1 MKFSVLLPTRN
12 RLELLR
18 YAIETVRRQ
27 DYEDWEI
34 IVSDNDSEQDI
45 AGYVESIADPR
56 IRYFRTDSFVP
67 VTDNWNNALEKSV
80 GDYVLMLGDDDCLMQ
95 HCLSTLFKLIGDQG
109 KPDFLYTNAL
119 LYAYPGVVPGEP
131 EGYLQPIGYAEFLRS
146 VMEPFWLDREK
157 ARRHVRDAMNF
168 RMTYGYNMQYAVI
181 GRDFIKSLQGLGKFF
196 QSPYPDFYAMNMMML
211 KAKRILVCPYPLVT
225 IGISPKSFGYYYF
238 NRQEQAG
245 TTFLKN
251 IPDPG
256 MAQRLEKVILPGTD
270 MNTSWLIAME
280 TVSDNCG
287 TEVALRANYGRYRR
301 LQVLRVFSWAVLDRE
316 NAKLRLNDLWGK
328 LGFLEKALSAGLSL
342 TAHLTRL
349 LPQRRRLHLI
359 NWMFVLTGV
368 SMKFFPKQIRGHYQ
382 NILEVHE
389 RVDPLASRVSPVEFR
404 SGALS

>member
-27 DYEDWEI
+27 DYDDWEI

-45 AGYVESIADPR
+45 AGYVKSIADPR
-56 IRYFRTDSFVP
+56 IKYFRTDSFVP
-67 VTDNWNNALEKSV
+67 VTDNWNNALGKSV
-80 GDYVLMLGDDDCLMQ
+80 GDYVLMLGDDDCLMKR
-95 HCLSTLFKLIGDQG
+95 CLSTLCRLMKEHG
-109 KPDFLYTNAL
+109 KPDFIYTNAL

-131 EGYLQPIGYAEFLRS
+131 AGYLQSIGYAEFLRS
-146 VMEPFWLDREK
+146 VTNPYWLDQTT
-157 ARRHVRDAMNF
+157 ALNQVRNAMNF

-181 GRDFIKSLQGLGKFF
+181 SRDLIKALQDFGSFF

-211 KAKRILVCPYPLVT
+211 KARRILVCPYPLVT

-238 NRQEQAG
+238 NRQERAG
-245 TTFLKN
+245 TSFLRN
-251 IPDPG
+251 IPDPA

-270 MNTSWLIAME
+270 MNTSWLFAME

-287 TEVALRANYGRYRR
+287 SEIVLRANYGRYRR
-301 LQVLRVFSWAVLDRE
+301 LQILRVFAWVVLDQE
-316 NAKLRLNDLWGK
+316 NAGARLKDFRGK
-328 LGFLEKALSAGLSL
+328 LGFWEKSLSASL
-342 TAHLTRL
+342 LVVANLARL
-349 LPQRRRLHLI
+349 LPQKRRLHLI

-368 SMKFFPKQIRGHYQ
+368 GMKFFPEQIRGCYQ

-389 RVDPLASRVSPVEFR
+389 RIDPLASRVSPVEFQPR
-404 SGALS
+404 SLS